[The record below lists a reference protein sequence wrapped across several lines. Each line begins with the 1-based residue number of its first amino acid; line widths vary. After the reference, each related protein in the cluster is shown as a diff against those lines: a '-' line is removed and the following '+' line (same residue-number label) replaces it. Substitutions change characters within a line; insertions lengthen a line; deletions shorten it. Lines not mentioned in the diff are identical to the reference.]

1 MTHPSIELPGAAT
14 SCTLG
19 AYVQGAHEI
28 RTAFFKGSF
37 SHAAELVLQIGAWRS
52 CVLRF
57 RFWVLISRQQVW
69 KLRGLRLGGFEVQV
83 LGFGGFGFGVQ
94 GSGLRPLLHDG
105 RRDKNQAAEW
115 RKLQIFNPHMLCTP
129 V

>member
-37 SHAAELVLQIGAWRS
+37 SHAAELVLQILQTLIIRS
-52 CVLRF
+52 HCRVGVADWSLAILRF
-57 RFWVLISRQQVW
+57 KIS
-69 KLRGLRLGGFEVQV
+69 V
-83 LGFGGFGFGVQ
+83 LGFDFKAASLEASRFEAWGF
-94 GSGLRPLLHDG
+94 
-105 RRDKNQAAEW
+105 
-115 RKLQIFNPHMLCTP
+115 
-129 V
+129 